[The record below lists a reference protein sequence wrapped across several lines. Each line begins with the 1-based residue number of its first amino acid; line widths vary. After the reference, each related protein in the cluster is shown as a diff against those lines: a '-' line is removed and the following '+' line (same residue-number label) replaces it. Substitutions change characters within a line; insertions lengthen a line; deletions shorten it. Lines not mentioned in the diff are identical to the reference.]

1 MIYKIQSDE
10 PNESSVLEF
19 TQLKDNRVGLTIYNY
34 KDADTRAIVIDKDQL
49 YDLIGSLI
57 TIQQK
62 LKGGKDGRG

>member
-19 TQLKDNRVGLTIYNY
+19 TQLKENRVGISIYSY
-34 KDADTRAIVIDKDQL
+34 KDKDAGAIVINKDQL
-49 YDLIGSLI
+49 YDFIGSLI